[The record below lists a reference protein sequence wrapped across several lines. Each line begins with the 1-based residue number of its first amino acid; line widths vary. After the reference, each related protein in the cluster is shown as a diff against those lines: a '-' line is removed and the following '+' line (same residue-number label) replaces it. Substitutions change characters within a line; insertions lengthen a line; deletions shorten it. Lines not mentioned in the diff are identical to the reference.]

1 MNEVSGV
8 NILVQAIA
16 TKEFWIKV
24 AFVLAFGGGCFA
36 CYRAAAKAEHDGNR
50 RKATILG
57 IASIAILIA
66 GFVIES
72 HFDIFPD
79 DDDDDD
85 GD

>member
-72 HFDIFPD
+72 YFDIFPD